1 MRRVVKGLV
10 LGVWLLAGCAQVE
23 KQAPK
28 SAPAGSLAE
37 LEIEL
42 PVEKITLSNGLRVL
56 LLQDHRLPIYS
67 FYTLYD
73 VGGRYESGGT
83 TGATHFLEHMMFK
96 GSKNYPPGFIDRFI
110 ESSGGSNNAYTSF
123 DSTVYYQN
131 MPSQTLKT
139 MIDLEA
145 DRMQSVLLLPEA
157 FESERQVVLEERKMR
172 YENSPRGQLY
182 LTMMQEV
189 FKGTPYGGSV
199 IGNIEDV
206 KGLKRDRMMEFH
218 KTFYAPNN
226 AVVVIVGDFDKEDAK
241 SWLEKSFGDIE
252 ENSKLS
258 KLKAEYNTPQA
269 YETEAKFKREVQ
281 IHGQSKKPMFMM
293 AYKGEKLGTRKS
305 FVLDLLSSML
315 GSGESSHLNQ
325 LYVQTARPSLSSISV
340 GNYNLKYNGV
350 FYINGELLDGVSLP
364 GFRKRLLRD
373 SLRFCEDGLNERAL
387 QKTKNQYLA
396 GYYQELN
403 TNAGLASF
411 LGLRENFFGDYR
423 YYQKE
428 LKNYNSIALEEV
440 KNVCKEVF
448 SDQQQIFLS
457 VWNKH
462 PQSKSKGDSK

>member
-1 MRRVVKGLV
+1 MRRIVKGLV
-10 LGVWLLAGCAQVE
+10 LALWLLTGCAQVE
-23 KQAPK
+23 EQRPK
-28 SAPAGSLAE
+28 SSSANSLAE

-42 PVEKITLSNGLRVL
+42 PVEKFTLDNGLRVL

-96 GSKNYPPGFIDRFI
+96 GSENYPPGFFDRFI

-131 MPSQTLKT
+131 MPSRTLKT

-172 YENSPRGQLY
+172 YENSPQGKLY

-199 IGNIEDV
+199 IGRIEDI
-206 KGLKRDRMMEFH
+206 KGLERDRMREFH

-226 AVVVIVGDFDKEDAK
+226 AVVVVVGDFDKADAK
-241 SWLEKSFGDIE
+241 SWIKDSFGDIKK
-252 ENSKLS
+252 NSELP
-258 KLKAEYNTPQA
+258 KLKAEYDTPEA
-269 YETEAKFKREVQ
+269 YKTKAKFDREVK
-281 IHGQSKKPMFMM
+281 IHGQSTRPMFMM
-293 AYKGEKLGTRKS
+293 AYDGEKLGTRKS
-305 FVLDLLSSML
+305 YVLDLLSSML

-325 LYVQTARPSLSSISV
+325 LYVQSERPALSSISV

-350 FYINGELLDGVSLP
+350 FYINGELLGGVSLP

-373 SLRFCEDGLNERAL
+373 SQRFCEDGLNERAL

-396 GYYQELN
+396 GYYKELN

-411 LGLRENFFGDYR
+411 LGVRENFFGDYR

-428 LKNYNSIALEEV
+428 LETYNSIALEEV
-440 KNVCKEVF
+440 KEVCEDVF
-448 SDQQQIFLS
+448 TDQQQIFLS
-457 VWNKH
+457 VWDKH
-462 PQSKSKGDSK
+462 PQAKSKGGSK